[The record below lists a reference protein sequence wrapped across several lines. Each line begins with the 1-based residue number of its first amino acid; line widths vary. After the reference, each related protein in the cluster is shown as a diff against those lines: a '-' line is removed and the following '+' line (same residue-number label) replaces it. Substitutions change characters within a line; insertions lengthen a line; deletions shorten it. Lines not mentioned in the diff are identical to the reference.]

1 MKYNQIRAFE
11 KHLSEAAPDHFST
24 LYLVLSKDDF
34 ERKNCTEKLLTHLLI
49 DEKQRELAYKSYDAD
64 NLNAKE
70 LAGVLQTSNFFVKR
84 QVLLVRNI
92 DKLKANALKELEPC
106 IDRLTKGHCLILE
119 GTTLSTA
126 LTFYKKVEKAGII
139 VEIVVAEKTW
149 EKERS
154 IADWLQIIATE
165 SGKVLKPEACQALI
179 QNLGT
184 DKQLLY
190 QEMQKLFCYA
200 GERKEINAFDV
211 STICLSV
218 PQDTIWKLGEA
229 IFSGDA
235 ATAISAGKSLLSAT
249 DAIPLIRQIRNQ
261 FQTGFQIASLL
272 ANGGGPEDV
281 MQSFPYMKGAILTK
295 NVQTA
300 QRYGT
305 ARYRTGL
312 ILIDN
317 TEVALKNSSS
327 DPELLLE
334 LLIIKLATP

>member
-11 KHLSEAAPDHFST
+11 KHLSEAAPDHFSS

-34 ERKNCTEKLLTHLLI
+34 ERKNCTEKLLNHLLK
-49 DEKQRELAYKSYDAD
+49 DEKQRELAFKSYEAD
-64 NLNAKE
+64 SVNAKE
-70 LAGVLQTSNFFVKR
+70 VGAVLQTPSFFVKR
-84 QVLLVRNI
+84 QVILIKNI

-106 IDRLTKGHCLILE
+106 IDRLAKGSCLILE
-119 GTTLSTA
+119 GTALSAA

-139 VEIVVAEKTW
+139 VEIIVADKIW
-149 EKERS
+149 EKERT

-165 SGKVLKPEACQALI
+165 SGKVLKTEACQALI
-179 QNLGT
+179 QHLGT

-190 QEMQKLFCYA
+190 QEMQKLFCYV

-211 STICLSV
+211 STICLSI

-235 ATAISAGKSLLSAT
+235 AAAVSAGKSLLSAT
-249 DAIPLIRQIRNQ
+249 DAIPLLRQIRNQ
-261 FQTGFQIASLL
+261 FQTGFQIGSLL

-281 MQSFPYMKGAILTK
+281 MLAFPYMKGAILTK

-305 ARYRTGL
+305 TRYRSGL

-317 TEVALKNSSS
+317 TEVQLKNSSS
-327 DPELLLE
+327 EPELLLE